1 MILAKRLIL
10 IVVCTLVGL
19 LNGYAVEVDN
29 CVAGTLSLLV
39 DDKDATELVVKG
51 EIDARDLKFIASQL
65 DALQTLD
72 LSGAKIM
79 PCKLTEPCFS
89 DVCSYAE
96 NHLPDYCFIGK
107 EYISVKLPAE
117 LSSIGEGA
125 FAGCKQIKTI
135 ELPSTIISV
144 GRYAFSGC
152 DALDR
157 VTLEANVKSVGDGA
171 FMRCVGMKWVS
182 LNRLSID
189 CEMGERVFA
198 DCVALDTVHLGA
210 SVKTIPAGTF
220 SGCESLKALCYEH
233 PSMLESVGEE
243 AFASTSIP
251 NFEMS
256 YFSNLTTIGDWAFM
270 GTNSSR
276 IALSEGVTTIGEGAF
291 FASGNLARVKLP
303 STVTEIGRYAFA
315 CDTALT
321 SMSALSTEVPLLGED
336 VWFGVDQSAVTLGVP
351 IDCVELYRAADQWCE
366 FNIVGE
372 ASGVD
377 NIVAS
382 FDCKAYFAGE
392 TLVINANRDI
402 EMVELY
408 DIKGMRCV
416 MVSPQSVS
424 ASIDMSGYQSNVYVA
439 LMKFAG
445 NITKTIKLIKQ

>member
-1 MILAKRLIL
+1 M
-10 IVVCTLVGL
+10 CLVIFQ
-19 LNGYAVEVDN
+19 NTYRR
-29 CVAGTLSLLV
+29 TLSNADIAEKALTLHTST
-39 DDKDATELVVKG
+39 ALCFPG
-51 EIDARDLKFIASQL
+51 LK
-65 DALQTLD
+65 
-72 LSGAKIM
+72 
-79 PCKLTEPCFS
+79 PR
-89 DVCSYAE
+89 
-96 NHLPDYCFIGK
+96 LPDYCFIGK

-303 STVTEIGRYAFA
+303 STVTEIGRYAIA

-321 SMSALSTEVPLLGED
+321 SPVRPTSPNIIVLLLIG
-336 VWFGVDQSAVTLGVP
+336 TL
-351 IDCVELYRAADQWCE
+351 R
-366 FNIVGE
+366 
-372 ASGVD
+372 
-377 NIVAS
+377 
-382 FDCKAYFAGE
+382 
-392 TLVINANRDI
+392 
-402 EMVELY
+402 
-408 DIKGMRCV
+408 
-416 MVSPQSVS
+416 
-424 ASIDMSGYQSNVYVA
+424 
-439 LMKFAG
+439 
-445 NITKTIKLIKQ
+445 